1 MKKKL
6 LAVAAIL
13 LLGGLAVVGYV
24 YPKIYSANVDLS
36 GGEQVLYIP
45 TGATYDD
52 VLELLAPMLKDP
64 DGFEFVA
71 GLKSY
76 PDRVKPGRYT
86 LREGWNNNALVNL
99 LRAGNQTPVRVT
111 FTPTR
116 HIMEVAGK
124 AARHL
129 ELDSVALHSAL
140 MNADIAKQ
148 YGFTPA
154 TFSCMFIPNTYEFY
168 WNTNVGGFLDR
179 MGEEYKRFWNN
190 SRRDKAT
197 AIGLTPEEVTTLA
210 SIIKEEIV
218 HADEAPRV
226 AGVYLNRV
234 REGWRLDADPTLKFA
249 NNDWTLRR
257 VLDQHK
263 AVDSPY
269 NTYKYAGIPPG
280 PITLPS
286 STLIDAVLN
295 AEKHDYFFFV
305 ANSSG
310 DGHHHFSRTIGEHN
324 HYARRYQ
331 NTLNRQGIY

>member
-36 GGEQVLYIP
+36 GSEQVLYIP

-52 VLELLAPMLKDP
+52 VLGMLEPMLKDP
-64 DGFEFVA
+64 AD
-71 GLKSY
+71 LICSRTQIH

-86 LREGWNNNALVNL
+86 LREGLNNNALVNL

-129 ELDSVALHSAL
+129 ELDSVALHSAM
-140 MNADIAKQ
+140 MNPDIAKQ

-168 WNTNVGGFLDR
+168 WNTDVGGFLDR
-179 MGEEYKRFWNN
+179 MGEEYKRFWSN

-197 AIGLTPEEVTTLA
+197 AIGLTLEEVTTLA

-263 AVDSPY
+263 AIDSPY

-305 ANSSG
+305 ANSNG
-310 DGHHHFSRTIGEHN
+310 DGYHHFSRTIGEHN
-324 HYARRYQ
+324 RYARRYQ

>member
-36 GGEQVLYIP
+36 GSEQVLYIP

-52 VLELLAPMLKDP
+52 VLELLEPMLKDP
-64 DGFEFVA
+64 GGFEFVA

-86 LREGWNNNALVNL
+86 LREGLNNNALVNL

-129 ELDSVALHSAL
+129 ELDSVALHSAM
-140 MNADIAKQ
+140 MNPDIAKQ

-168 WNTNVGGFLDR
+168 WNTDVGGFLDR
-179 MGEEYKRFWNN
+179 MGEEYKRFWSN

-197 AIGLTPEEVTTLA
+197 AIGLTLEEVTTLA

-226 AGVYLNRV
+226 AGVYLNRL

-263 AVDSPY
+263 AIDSPY

-305 ANSSG
+305 ANSNG
-310 DGHHHFSRTIGEHN
+310 DGYHHFSRTIGEHN
-324 HYARRYQ
+324 RYARRYQ